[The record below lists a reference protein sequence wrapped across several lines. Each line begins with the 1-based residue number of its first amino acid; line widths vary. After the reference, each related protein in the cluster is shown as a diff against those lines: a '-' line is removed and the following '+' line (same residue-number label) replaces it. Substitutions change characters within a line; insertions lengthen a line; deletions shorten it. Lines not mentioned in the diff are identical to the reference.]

1 VKLYVCECLQIEPT
15 GLAGAP
21 PVDPWR
27 LIFSQLDSSISSS
40 SSTSSSTTATAD
52 RALAV
57 NGAGTAVHAL
67 IGSASA
73 VSLPVVP
80 QAWTFVAAVFDVD
93 ARLQQAAVT
102 LCVGDRTVTSTVK
115 YSGGV
120 GGSGGLRIGA
130 GSPPGLT
137 GKSCMSSSSCYVA
150 IPYLCLCHYKQSLC

>member
-1 VKLYVCECLQIEPT
+1 MLQIEPT

-27 LIFSQLDSSISSS
+27 LIFSQLNDISTSSSNTSSS
-40 SSTSSSTTATAD
+40 SSTSSGTAATAD

-73 VSLPVVP
+73 VTLPVVP

-93 ARLQQAAVT
+93 TRLQQAAVT
-102 LCVGDRTVTSTVK
+102 LCVGARTVTSTVK
-115 YSGGV
+115 FSGGV

-130 GSPPGLT
+130 GNPPELT
-137 GKSCMSSSSCYVA
+137 GKSCIDINSCHIA
-150 IPYLCLCHYKQSLC
+150 RL

>member
-1 VKLYVCECLQIEPT
+1 LQIEPT

-21 PVDPWR
+21 PIDPWR
-27 LIFSQLDSSISSS
+27 LIFSQLDSSTSSSNSS
-40 SSTSSSTTATAD
+40 SSTNGSSGIAATAD

-73 VSLPVVP
+73 VSVPVVP

-93 ARLQQAAVT
+93 TRLQQAAVT
-102 LCVGDRTVTSTVK
+102 LCVGARTVTSTVK

-130 GSPPGLT
+130 GDPPELT
-137 GKSCMSSSSCYVA
+137 GKKCVSVSSCRVARCVYVQA
-150 IPYLCLCHYKQSLC
+150 SL